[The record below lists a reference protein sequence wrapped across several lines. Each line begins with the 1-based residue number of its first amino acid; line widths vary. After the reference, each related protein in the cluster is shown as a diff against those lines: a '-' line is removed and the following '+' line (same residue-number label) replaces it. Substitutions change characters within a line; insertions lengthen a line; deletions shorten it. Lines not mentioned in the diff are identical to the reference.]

1 MQKVS
6 ILTAS
11 WGKSAGWALLIS
23 KPCDWWDFQ
32 AAHHASCI
40 PSPQELNFFCCCAVQ
55 WGILVPSPGI
65 KPPPSTVLNTGPC
78 LILSCLD
85 TCDYLRPLH
94 CSPPASSALVF
105 SRQEYWSGLPFPPPG
120 DLPDPGIEPVF
131 PALPSDSLS
140 LSHWGSSLNTG
151 PTIGHPEL
159 QGVEGHSLI
168 DLFPDVPT
176 TTVGEGIAVLKGHS
190 LSLVLKDLECFS
202 AFLQLPVLN
211 LFWRLSNVKLS
222 TSWIPYL
229 YRPLSPHPTSPI
241 VLAC

>member
-1 MQKVS
+1 MTPWT
-6 ILTAS
+6 TAHQ
-11 WGKSAGWALLIS
+11 ALLSI
-23 KPCDWWDFQ
+23 
-32 AAHHASCI
+32 
-40 PSPQELNFFCCCAVQ
+40 EFC
-55 WGILVPSPGI
+55 
-65 KPPPSTVLNTGPC
+65 
-78 LILSCLD
+78 
-85 TCDYLRPLH
+85 
-94 CSPPASSALVF
+94 
-105 SRQEYWSGLPFPPPG
+105 RQEYWSGLPFPPPG

-151 PTIGHPEL
+151 PTVGHPEL

-211 LFWRLSNVKLS
+211 LF
-222 TSWIPYL
+222 
-229 YRPLSPHPTSPI
+229 
-241 VLAC
+241 